1 MVPVLNAKEFYK
13 EFLLNTKEDTLL
25 VNAANL
31 GIEDT
36 TLENKTYMDI
46 YRNHE
51 KAYTKLVNK
60 RIIHEIIENAVDE
73 EGTPLVPQHEYFR
86 IDNIGYKHKYY
97 KITEEE
103 RDDIGLWRHLWDLK
117 IAVEHENS
125 KKDWMDEVVKLIHI
139 RCPLKVVV
147 AYNNCDMRDDGD
159 IKKLDFIAKW
169 VPEVDAFDK
178 NAKEEFLII
187 IGNGAP
193 KHKANPNYTKFDYR
207 GYLYNA
213 SLGKFER
220 IYV

>member
-1 MVPVLNAKEFYK
+1 MTPFILHLRPAGLEVGVFWRTSDK

-25 VNAANL
+25 VDAANL

-51 KAYTKLVNK
+51 KSYTKLVNK

-103 RDDIGLWRHLWDLK
+103 RDD
-117 IAVEHENS
+117 
-125 KKDWMDEVVKLIHI
+125 
-139 RCPLKVVV
+139 
-147 AYNNCDMRDDGD
+147 GD

-169 VPEVDAFDK
+169 MPEVEAFDK

-193 KHKANPNYTKFDYR
+193 KNKANPTYTIFDYR
-207 GYLYNA
+207 GYLYNT

>member
-1 MVPVLNAKEFYK
+1 MICQLTPFILHLRPAGLEVGVFWRTSDK

-25 VNAANL
+25 VDAANL

-51 KAYTKLVNK
+51 KSYTKLVNK

-103 RDDIGLWRHLWDLK
+103 
-117 IAVEHENS
+117 
-125 KKDWMDEVVKLIHI
+125 LIHI

>member
-25 VNAANL
+25 VDAANL

-51 KAYTKLVNK
+51 KSYTKLVNK

-86 IDNIGYKHKYY
+86 IDNIGYKHKYC

-125 KKDWMDEVVKLIHI
+125 KNDWMDEVVKLIHI

-193 KHKANPNYTKFDYR
+193 KHKANPNYTNFDYR

>member
-1 MVPVLNAKEFYK
+1 MNAKEFYK

-25 VNAANL
+25 INAANL

-73 EGTPLVPQHEYFR
+73 EGTQLVPQHEYFR

-103 RDDIGLWRHLWDLK
+103 RDDVGLWRHLWDLK

-139 RCPLKVVV
+139 RCPLKIVI
-147 AYNNCDMRDDGD
+147 AYNNCDMREDGD
-159 IKKLDFIAKW
+159 IQKLDFIAKW
-169 VPEVDAFDK
+169 MPEVAAFDK
-178 NAKEEFLII
+178 NALTRMPKRNFL
-187 IGNGAP
+187 
-193 KHKANPNYTKFDYR
+193 
-207 GYLYNA
+207 
-213 SLGKFER
+213 SL
-220 IYV
+220 